1 MDDLSSQLNGKK
13 ALFSKAP
20 WLDVRRPKDIAPLI
34 FKGFQRRRCSVSKA
48 LENNYWIT
56 QINMQDGLSLE
67 HIVQFTNLRE
77 LLSPLQMDPNTPDSI
92 PWKLTIWMLF
102 VEVGIQHAILGPT

>member
-67 HIVQFTNLRE
+67 HSAIHQP
-77 LLSPLQMDPNTPDSI
+77 S
-92 PWKLTIWMLF
+92 
-102 VEVGIQHAILGPT
+102 GIAKSLANGS